1 VQPEYIAVGRFGRLR
16 GFEGEIFV
24 TPLTDFPDRF
34 LDMKSVF
41 VSVNGRWDLFEIES
55 TEMVGGRPV
64 IKLKTINT
72 PEDAARLAQCELAVT
87 RDQVVPLAPDR
98 YYVFD
103 LIGCA
108 AIDAGTGEPIGTIA
122 DVQRYPAND
131 VYVIS
136 DEQGHRW
143 ICPVVS
149 NFVRSVDIAARQV
162 VIERSG
168 LLAAE
173 TG

>member
-1 VQPEYIAVGRFGRLR
+1 M
-16 GFEGEIFV
+16 FV

-34 LDMKSVF
+34 LDMTSVF
-41 VSVNGRWDLFEIES
+41 VSVNGTWDRFEIES
-55 TEMVGGRPV
+55 TEMIGGRPV
-64 IKLKTINT
+64 MKLKTIDT

-108 AIDAGTGEPIGTIA
+108 AVDALTGEPIGTIA

-131 VYVIS
+131 VYVIEAA
-136 DEQGHRW
+136 DGGKM
-143 ICPVVS
+143 ICPAVAA
-149 NFVRSVDIAARQV
+149 FVLSVDIITRRV
-162 VIERSG
+162 VVDRGG
-168 LLAAE
+168 LLADGA
-173 TG
+173 G

>member
-1 VQPEYIAVGRFGRLR
+1 M
-16 GFEGEIFV
+16 FV

-34 LDMKSVF
+34 LDMTSIF
-41 VSVNGRWDLFEIES
+41 VSVNGTWDLFEIES
-55 TEMVGGRPV
+55 SDMIGGRPV
-64 IKLKTINT
+64 MKLKTIDT
-72 PEDAARLAQCELAVT
+72 PEDVARLAQCELAVT
-87 RDQVVPLAPDR
+87 RDQVVPLAPGQ

-108 AIDAGTGEPIGTIA
+108 AVDAVTGESIGTIA

-136 DEQGHRW
+136 DAQGHKW

-149 NFVRSVDIAARQV
+149 KFVRSVDIAAKLV

-173 TG
+173 IS